1 MGKLII
7 NTYNKKSKINKNIYG
22 HFSEHLGHCIYGGL
36 YVGKESD
43 IPNINGMRIDVVEAL
58 KEIHIPVLR
67 WPGGNF
73 ADEYHWKDGIG
84 PKNTRKEIINTH
96 WGGVVENNSFGTHE
110 FFELC
115 RQLGCEPYINVNVGS
130 GTIEEMQQW
139 IEYMTF
145 DGTSPMA
152 QLRKENGQDKPWK
165 VKYLGI
171 GNENWDCGG
180 SMRALHYADVY
191 KNFQTYVRN
200 YGNEDIYKI
209 ACGPLEAD
217 YDWTDIM
224 MKEAGHKLN
233 ALTLHYYTY
242 PGVNIEG
249 QKGESVKFGI
259 KEWYNTIAKS
269 LKIEDMIK
277 IHTGIMRRYDP
288 EGKVDFIIDEWGNWY
303 NVEPGTNPG
312 FLFQQ
317 NTMRDAITAAVN
329 LNIFNQYSDR
339 ISMTNIAQVVNV
351 LQAMILTDNEKM
363 ILTPTYYVYNMYKH
377 HQNSMLLES
386 YLETKLIGAENDL
399 IPNLHHSVSQGEDG
413 IINVTIA
420 NLSAENSFY
429 IDMITVGND
438 LHVHEARILTGEI
451 TAHNTFDNPRMVYEK
466 AYNDYT
472 ATKDGLKLQIPPSS
486 VILIRMK

>member
-1 MGKLII
+1 
-7 NTYNKKSKINKNIYG
+7 
-22 HFSEHLGHCIYGGL
+22 
-36 YVGKESD
+36 
-43 IPNINGMRIDVVEAL
+43 
-58 KEIHIPVLR
+58 
-67 WPGGNF
+67 
-73 ADEYHWKDGIG
+73 
-84 PKNTRKEIINTH
+84 
-96 WGGVVENNSFGTHE
+96 
-110 FFELC
+110 
-115 RQLGCEPYINVNVGS
+115 
-130 GTIEEMQQW
+130 
-139 IEYMTF
+139 
-145 DGTSPMA
+145 
-152 QLRKENGQDKPWK
+152 
-165 VKYLGI
+165 
-171 GNENWDCGG
+171 
-180 SMRALHYADVY
+180 
-191 KNFQTYVRN
+191 
-200 YGNEDIYKI
+200 
-209 ACGPLEAD
+209 
-217 YDWTDIM
+217 M